1 MPAQAASPMM
11 VRKIGFFDVVAV
23 VESLILL
30 IEDTEKVAPSFE
42 KSRAIAE
49 ASAGGETDQT
59 SMMGSLAEA
68 DEPKLPC
75 ADRGLL

>member
-30 IEDTEKVAPSFE
+30 IEYTEKVMPSFE
-42 KSRAIAE
+42 KLRAITE
-49 ASAGGETDQT
+49 ASV
-59 SMMGSLAEA
+59 S
-68 DEPKLPC
+68 
-75 ADRGLL
+75 